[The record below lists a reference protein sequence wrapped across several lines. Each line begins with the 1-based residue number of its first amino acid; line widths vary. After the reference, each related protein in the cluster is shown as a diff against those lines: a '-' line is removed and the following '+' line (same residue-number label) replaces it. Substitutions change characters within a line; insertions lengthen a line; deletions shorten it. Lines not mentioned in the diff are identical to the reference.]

1 MDVKTIKQR
10 IVVAAS
16 PMEVY
21 NAYMEEKKH
30 SEFTGSEAT
39 IDPKVNGKFTD
50 WDGYIKGRNIEL
62 SPGRKIVQEWI
73 TSEWPEGY
81 PPSRLELSFTKVK
94 EGTEITMVHSE
105 VPIDQADEIEQGWTD
120 YYWEPLKTYFK
131 KKQ

>member
-16 PMEVY
+16 PIEVY
-21 NAYMEEKKH
+21 DAYMEEKKH

>member
-16 PMEVY
+16 PIEVY

>member
-39 IDPKVNGKFTD
+39 IDPKVNGKFTS
-50 WDGYIKGRNIEL
+50 WEGYIKGRNIEL

-94 EGTEITMVHSE
+94 AGTEITMVHSE
-105 VPIDQADEIEQGWTD
+105 VPVDQADEIEQGWTD